1 MADHIITKE
10 FLHEILTYQDG
21 RLFWKKVINPKS
33 RAKVGEEAGTLTIT
47 GYRRIVIN
55 YKQYFGHQL
64 VFMMFNGYIPK
75 EIDHINRVR
84 HDNRIENLRPISRSD
99 NIVNSKLSKRNSTG
113 HKHIH
118 VSGTGYKIT
127 APINGKPVYLGYFKT
142 IEDAKTAL
150 RKAQENENP

>member
-10 FLHEILTYQDG
+10 FLHEILDYKDG

-33 RAKVGEEAGTLTIT
+33 RAKIGEEAGHLTTT

-64 VFMMFNGYIPK
+64 VFMMHYGYIPQ

-84 HDNRIENLRPISRSD
+84 NDNRIENLRAISRRD
-99 NIVNSKLSKRNSTG
+99 NLLNAKLSKRNSTG

-127 APINGKPVYLGYFKT
+127 VPINGKPVYLGYFKT

-150 RKAQENENP
+150 GKAQEK